1 MVNKIFKIIL
11 LFSIFFSSPVT
22 AEVLE
27 KCEWDNRTGVP
38 CLIIISKTPNTSEFS
53 LVGVNKTII
62 TRQDMINSG
71 ASDINDALKLIPG
84 LDVFQSGTKGQ
95 TTSIFTRGS
104 ESNHTLVLLNGIAI
118 NDQSVTDG
126 LHDFGQD
133 FINTIQQ
140 IEVYKGSSG
149 AHFGPNAIAGAINLI
164 TDVDYTN
171 SFSVGFKNRENYTI
185 NNNYSKITDN
195 DWHLNAKI
203 STTGSETNSAI
214 ANGKEDDGMKNYQ
227 INLNTI
233 KWLEDDTKFKS
244 TLYSRKTKADYDG
257 SVTNE
262 TGFVSDNKM
271 FALQTMIEKKEQYS
285 ESDFKIHYHKYDREY
300 ANDGFLDEFYSQ
312 SIAAKVE
319 KRTNDN
325 KKFSFGVGGEY
336 KYDWGN
342 FENRGS
348 YSASTKG
355 HMKNLGLFANTGYKL
370 KDNQILSIYLRSDD
384 HNTTG
389 DYETYKFN
397 FTQFFGD
404 FEFSG
409 THSTGLRNPTLYE
422 LYGTDNYGIT
432 GNVNLKPEKSKTNE
446 FSMGYNFSK
455 FLFLKSSIYKSKVFD
470 QIETNS
476 SYTTYEN
483 MKTDINQEGIE
494 NEVLFKKDNDVL
506 SIFSNF
512 SKSKK
517 TNGQAQSRRPDLT
530 YGANYLKEI
539 KRSPIGELNIL
550 LNYKHTGKYVD
561 WDGAKNSKQ
570 KSTDIL
576 DMSFNKKILNNI
588 FSLNITNFLDAKYE
602 KPATYSQ
609 DGRKIM
615 FNFKSLY

>member
-1 MVNKIFKIIL
+1 MLNKIFKIIL
-11 LFSIFFSSPVT
+11 LFSIFFSLPVT

-27 KCEWDNRTGVP
+27 ECEWDNRAGVP
-38 CLIIISKTPNTSEFS
+38 CLTISKTSNTSEFS

-71 ASDINDALKLIPG
+71 ASDINDVLKLIPG

-164 TDVDYTN
+164 TDIDYTN
-171 SFSVGFKNRENYTI
+171 SLSVGLKNRENYII

-257 SVTNE
+257 SATNE

-285 ESDFKIHYHKYDREY
+285 ESDLKIHYHKYDREY
-300 ANDGFLDEFYSQ
+300 ANDGFLDEYYSQ
-312 SIAAKVE
+312 SIVAKAE
-319 KRTNDN
+319 KRTHDN

-389 DYETYKFN
+389 DNETYKFN

-404 FEFSG
+404 LEFSG

-483 MKTDINQEGIE
+483 MKIDINQEGIE

-512 SKSKK
+512 SKSRK

-530 YGANYLKEI
+530 YGASYLKEI
-539 KRSPIGELNIL
+539 KKSPIGELNIF

-576 DMSFNKKILNNI
+576 DISFNKKILNNI
-588 FSLNITNFLDAKYE
+588 FSLNITNFLDTKYE